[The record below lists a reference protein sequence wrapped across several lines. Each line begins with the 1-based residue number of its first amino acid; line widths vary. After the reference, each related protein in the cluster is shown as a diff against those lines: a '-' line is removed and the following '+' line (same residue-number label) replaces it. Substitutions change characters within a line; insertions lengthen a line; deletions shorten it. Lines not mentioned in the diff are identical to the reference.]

1 MINKK
6 ISKIIGPAAGIMV
19 FMMSIGIMPVQAYAA
34 ETQSIQN
41 EASLSKS
48 GNLNYEIEQNGVK
61 LTITDIIGTRN
72 KIKINATITREDGF
86 DENINSHRSIELNM
100 HKEKEESNG
109 GGSSWSYPNKNTI
122 EISSEEKSENGFS
135 EKGNIR
141 ADLVIG
147 EYDFNGSLVIP
158 VDFTESFK
166 QYMKADLDV
175 NIEKNNK
182 VLGFESDAIGTS
194 IIVSRPVEDIRHGS
208 YYSIME
214 PCFIIKVG
222 NKMYRTDYIG
232 GRNYSEDD
240 ETYTCNFESE
250 KLTYNDIK
258 DADSISIIPV
268 KCTMTS
274 DEIEEKYND
283 SSLYEKLSKEAVTE
297 NNVKYNKEVEFT
309 DGTKGEI
316 KVERSNNKI
325 RVYCSSDSDIKSF
338 MLAESINSIFTD
350 GSDDY
355 RNFVYEDDK
364 VICKDE
370 NAENQYIAEFED
382 SHPEM
387 MFETHIDTIML
398 NIHKFDIGDEIK
410 IK

>member
-316 KVERSNNKI
+316 KVERANNKI

-338 MLAESINSIFTD
+338 MLAEGISSIFTD

-355 RNFVYEDDK
+355 RNSVYEDDK

-398 NIHKFDIGDEIK
+398 NSDKFDIGDEIK